1 MKTCVVPQAR
11 CPGEIAYQGVRI
23 RQVVRRVDKGMQ
35 AVPHRS
41 PPDIRLKRAY
51 DDVADDDGMRILVER
66 LWPRG
71 VKRETAAVEHWF
83 KGLAPSP
90 DLRRW
95 YNHQPE
101 RWPEFRLRYEAELD
115 AAEQSPMD
123 QLTRLCQDNGVTF
136 IFAARDTERNSAV
149 VLRDYMLAK
158 LGRV

>member
-1 MKTCVVPQAR
+1 
-11 CPGEIAYQGVRI
+11 
-23 RQVVRRVDKGMQ
+23 
-35 AVPHRS
+35 VPHRS

-71 VKRETAAVEHWF
+71 VKRETAAIEHWF
-83 KGLAPSP
+83 KELAPSP

-101 RWPEFRLRYEAELD
+101 RWPEFRLQYEAELG
-115 AAEQSPMD
+115 AAEQSLMD
-123 QLTRLCQDNGVTF
+123 ELTRFCRDNVVTF
-136 IFAARDTERNSAV
+136 IFAARDTKRNSAV

-158 LGRV
+158 LSRV

>member
-1 MKTCVVPQAR
+1 MHR
-11 CPGEIAYQGVRI
+11 
-23 RQVVRRVDKGMQ
+23 VVRRFVKGLKTVTHQ
-35 AVPHRS
+35 S
-41 PPDIRLKRAY
+41 PPSIRLKRAY
-51 DDVADDDGMRILVER
+51 DEVADDDGTRILVER

-71 VKRETAAVEHWF
+71 VKREAAAVEHWF
-83 KGLAPSP
+83 KDLAPSP

-101 RWPEFRLRYEAELD
+101 RWPEFRLRYEAELG

-123 QLTRLCQDNGVTF
+123 ELTRLCRDNMVTF
-136 IFAARDTERNSAV
+136 VFAARDAERNSAV